1 MTDVFLPDH
10 VADFEMRILAGGLQY
25 RKLWREADPIDARV
39 SDTKAQRWTE
49 WVDIPIVDA

>member
-10 VADFEMRILAGGLQY
+10 VADFEMRIFAGGLQY
-25 RKLWREADPIDARV
+25 RKLWRESDPLDARV

-49 WVDIPIVDA
+49 WEDVPIVDA